1 MKISIRKSIKRA
13 AALAAAVIILAS
25 LFSCGVTYDESEIKA
40 AAAELI
46 EASYDI
52 NVIYFGEGL
61 PTAETP
67 DDYVMKHLEIAE
79 DSPYHT
85 EEEIKEATLAVY
97 SESYSNFLFEKA
109 FSGFSVDLG
118 DEDSVDSA
126 EIIDARYV
134 EYGGRLVVLPIDEED
149 VMKLDRTYDTDKI
162 EVIKQRNGNV
172 TIRVPSYVDGKAEGD
187 VTLTVVKTDA
197 GWRLDTPTY

>member
-25 LFSCGVTYDESEIKA
+25 LFSCGATYDEGEIKA

-97 SESYSNFLFEKA
+97 SEDYSTFLFEKA

-172 TIRVPSYVDGKAEGD
+172 TIRVPSYVDGKAAGD